1 MKHKGVKYY
10 QKTNFNIVRKLTFIA
25 LSLCVS
31 VACMLHL
38 SAKWLYPTFLNYAK
52 MQTNKL
58 STALVNKAIQT
69 TILKD
74 LKEDE
79 IVEVTFQE
87 NGVASSVEFNTYSIN
102 KITSKVSSSVY
113 SHLKYVEEGNI
124 EKIEYDKL
132 GLEVDSNLL
141 SNGIIYEI
149 PYGMALNNALLA
161 NLGPRLPVR
170 FTLLGE
176 ITSQVV
182 CEVTQYGINN
192 QVITYLAML
201 PAYGKLFAASAA
213 GDTLPLM
220 SLMMPAFIAILITT
234 IILAIAMYFINIH
247 MMTKKLNLE

>member
-10 QKTNFNIVRKLTFIA
+10 QKTNFNIVRKFTFIA

-141 SNGIIYEI
+141 SKGIIYEI

-192 QVITYLAML
+192 ALIEVIATLIIKMQVVIPLATTISEMEY
-201 PAYGKLFAASAA
+201 PI
-213 GDTLPLM
+213 P
-220 SLMMPAFIAILITT
+220 IAIKVIQGVVPTYFQGSN
-234 IILAIAMYFINIH
+234 AIDDNFVIP
-247 MMTKKLNLE
+247 LQ